1 MTPTRARTLAAAAV
15 SAGVLV
21 YLLLRLVYDDIPRLP
36 RTAPLSLLL
45 VGLVEAQA
53 AVLTRARLARR
64 PGTRPILPIT
74 VARLAALAKA
84 SSLAG
89 AVLAG
94 AWAAV
99 LGYTVPRA
107 DEIGVAGADA
117 ITAGLGLGAAVV
129 LVAAALLLER
139 VCRVPGRRR

>member
-21 YLLLRLVYDDIPRLP
+21 YLPLRLVYDDIPRLP

-64 PGTRPILPIT
+64 PGTRPILPLT

-99 LGYTVPRA
+99 LAYTVPRA

>member
-1 MTPTRARTLAAAAV
+1 MRPTRTRALAVVAV
-15 SAGVLV
+15 AVGVLV
-21 YLLLRLVYDDIPRLP
+21 YLVLRLVYGDIPRFP

-53 AVLTRARLARR
+53 AAVTRARLAGR
-64 PGTRPILPIT
+64 PGTRPILPIM

-99 LGYTVPRA
+99 LAYTAPRA

-117 ITAGLGLGAAVV
+117 ITAGLGLGAAGV